1 VLEQAAKRSTV
12 QPVSQTRLGSWL
24 EAWANIVIGFAINWS
39 ANMLVFP
46 LFGFNITAGQAF
58 NVGLIFTAIS
68 LVRSYVL
75 RRFFNKIRR
84 LHAPY

>member
-1 VLEQAAKRSTV
+1 M
-12 QPVSQTRLGSWL
+12 QTRLGSIL
-24 EAWANIVIGFAINWS
+24 EAWANIVVGFAINWT

-58 NVGLIFTAIS
+58 HVGLIFTAIS

-75 RRFFNKIRR
+75 RRIFNRIKRHH
-84 LHAPY
+84 HAPN